1 MLSFLYVG
9 IGWMKGFLLPF
20 IVVLIGLISAVLG
33 FSQLN
38 DDGLYELFILV
49 FFAGLIIIF
58 GGVSMIYEKINF
70 GGK

>member
-1 MLSFLYVG
+1 
-9 IGWMKGFLLPF
+9 MKGFLLPF